1 MQCEEE
7 PSMLHGVDLG
17 KWMRHSKT
25 EKTTSVYIQVFSK
38 NKKRKSVISN
48 VEYFFQIFIYYTEM
62 LHGKSFQGK

>member
-25 EKTTSVYIQVFSK
+25 EKTAVCIQVFSK
-38 NKKRKSVISN
+38 KKGN
-48 VEYFFQIFIYYTEM
+48 
-62 LHGKSFQGK
+62 L